1 MQPSDSSEPARVT
14 SADVA
19 RLAGV
24 SRATVS
30 FVLNDTAAGR
40 VSEATCAKVRAA
52 AAELGYIGHA
62 PARSLRAG
70 RSNLVVIPT
79 FDAAIGGLMSAWLD
93 GFQTALSGHG
103 YTVVVHASRADD
115 PVAAARSWA
124 ELRPAAVFV
133 VQGERLTQAAVD
145 LLRRAG
151 TGPLFAL
158 SSTPVPGAHTVI
170 LDSTLPGA
178 LAVGHLADRG
188 RRRIAVVMPTEPGL
202 DDLAGSRLAGAR
214 RAAATHGVEV
224 TPVPMS
230 YRIDD
235 AEKVAARLRADGHDA
250 VYGYNDDYAALLLR
264 ALLDQGS
271 AVPDEV
277 AVVGTDDVL
286 IAELLRPRLTS
297 VHFDQVP
304 ADQLAGLIHQQILE
318 PETTLEAPS
327 VATMRLVVR
336 DSS

>member
-1 MQPSDSSEPARVT
+1 MRPPDSSRPSRVT

-19 RLAGV
+19 KLAGV

-52 AAELGYIGHA
+52 AAELGYVGHA

-70 RSNLVVIPT
+70 RSDLVVIPT
-79 FDAAIGGLMSAWLD
+79 FEAAIGTLMSAWLN
-93 GFQTALSGHG
+93 GIQYALDAYG
-103 YTVVVHASRADD
+103 YTAVVHASRAGD

-145 LLRRAG
+145 LLHRAG
-151 TGPLFAL
+151 TGPVFAL
-158 SSTPVPGAHTVI
+158 SATPVPGAHTVI
-170 LDSTLPGA
+170 LDGTRPGV
-178 LAVGHLADRG
+178 LAIEHLADRG
-188 RRRIAVVMPTEPGL
+188 RRRVAVVMPTEPGL
-202 DDLAGSRLAGAR
+202 GEFAEPRLAGAR
-214 RAAATHGVEV
+214 RAAAARGVEV

-230 YRIDD
+230 YRLDD
-235 AEKVAARLRADGHDA
+235 AARLAVRVRTDGCDG
-250 VYGYNDDYAALLLR
+250 VFGYNDEYAALLLR
-264 ALLDQGS
+264 ALLDYGT
-271 AVPDEV
+271 AVPGEV
-277 AVVGTDDVL
+277 SVVGADDL
-286 IAELLRPRLTS
+286 MIAELTRPRLTS

-304 ADQLAGLIHQQILE
+304 ADWLAGLMHRKIVE
-318 PETTLEAPS
+318 PRTALDAPRA
-327 VATMRLVVR
+327 ATIRLTVR